1 MSYRLG
7 IDFGTTFTAAAV
19 HRDGEQGAEVVPLG
33 DGKPAV
39 PSVVFVAADGSFVM
53 GDAAVRRAVTDPDR
67 VVREVKRRIGDP
79 TPVLVAGEPIEAHT
93 IAACF
98 VRWVVD
104 RVTEREGTSPAAVAL
119 THPASWGGH
128 KRELMAEAL
137 AEQGVSPVRLVTEPA
152 AAAVAYTASGHV
164 APGAAIGVYDLGGG
178 TFDAAV
184 VRQLDEGGFELVG
197 VPQGIESLGGVDF
210 DEAVFEHVRTIV
222 GTQWTE
228 LDFTDPLVRTAA
240 ATLRRECTE
249 AKEALSADTEVTIPV
264 MLPGVS
270 TRVRMV
276 RTEFEQLVE
285 PAIAATVAALR
296 DACASASLST
306 SDLTAVLLVGGSSRI
321 PLVSQQ
327 VSASFD
333 RPVTVDSDPK
343 AVVARG
349 AALSSR
355 PAAEPRTMEL
365 APVEARLPVLRSRR
379 AITVALALAM
389 CAGALAVTTGTVGSD
404 ILPGGAAPVG
414 VADPVAAGGP
424 SEMLDPTSAGA
435 PKEDPWTGEP
445 YRETTPPGPE
455 RPGAQPAEAAP
466 ADLSPAPTTGGDREA
481 QVNGAPPAT
490 QTPKP
495 SPSGPAD
502 SVNPTSADP
511 EPDPTTTT
519 DQTTTTDPTTDPT
532 TDETTATTTEQTSS
546 ETTTTETTE
555 TVAEQPDAPVE
566 TTAETNSE
574 TSAETTSGTT
584 P

>member
-1 MSYRLG
+1 MSYRVG

-67 VVREVKRRIGDP
+67 VLREVKRRIGDR

-93 IAACF
+93 IAASF

-104 RVTEREGTSPAAVAL
+104 RVTEREGAPPAAVAL
-119 THPASWGGH
+119 SHPASWGGH
-128 KRELMAEAL
+128 KCDLMAEAL
-137 AEQGVSPVRLVTEPA
+137 AAQGVSPVTLVTEPA
-152 AAAVAYTASGHV
+152 AAAVAYTASKHV

-184 VRQLDEGGFELVG
+184 VRQLDDGGFELVG

-210 DEAVFEHVRTIV
+210 DEAVFEHVKTIV

-296 DACASASLST
+296 EACESASLST

-343 AVVARG
+343 AVVACG
-349 AALSSR
+349 AALSLR
-355 PAAEPRTMEL
+355 PAVEPRTL
-365 APVEARLPVLRSRR
+365 VVPPVEARLPVFRSRR
-379 AITVALALAM
+379 AITVALGLAM
-389 CAGALAVTTGTVGSD
+389 CAGALAVTAGTVGSD
-404 ILPGGAAPVG
+404 ILPGGGAPVG

-424 SEMLDPTSAGA
+424 SEVVGAPTSAGA

-455 RPGAQPAEAAP
+455 RPGATPTKATPAALTP
-466 ADLSPAPTTGGDREA
+466 TPTTGGDRDA
-481 QVNGAPPAT
+481 QVDGAPPST
-490 QTPKP
+490 QT
-495 SPSGPAD
+495 
-502 SVNPTSADP
+502 VNPTTTSPTGDP
-511 EPDPTTTT
+511 TPTTTEPTPDPTTTT
-519 DQTTTTDPTTDPT
+519 DPTTETTTTTEETVTTTTTEETTTDPTT
-532 TDETTATTTEQTSS
+532 TTTETVVEEPVDPQTGSS
-546 ETTTTETTE
+546 ETT
-555 TVAEQPDAPVE
+555 P
-566 TTAETNSE
+566 
-574 TSAETTSGTT
+574 
-584 P
+584 

>member
-1 MSYRLG
+1 MSYRVG

-19 HRDGEQGAEVVPLG
+19 LRDGEQVAEVVPLG

-39 PSVVFVAADGSFVM
+39 PSVVFVAVDGSFVM
-53 GDAAVRRAVTDPDR
+53 GEAAVRRAVTDPDR

-104 RVTEREGTSPAAVAL
+104 RVTEREGAPPVGVAV

-128 KRELMAEAL
+128 KRDLMTDAL
-137 AEQGVSPVRLVTEPA
+137 AAQGVSPVRLVAEPS
-152 AAAVAYTASGHV
+152 AAAVAYTASRHV

-184 VRQLDEGGFELVG
+184 VRQLDDGGFELAG
-197 VPQGIESLGGVDF
+197 QPQGIESLGGVDF

-222 GTQWTE
+222 GTRWTE
-228 LDFTDPLVRTAA
+228 LDFSDPLVLTAA

-276 RTEFEQLVE
+276 RTEFEQIVE
-285 PAIAATVAALR
+285 PAIAATVDALR
-296 DACASASLST
+296 AACESAELSP

-343 AVVARG
+343 AVVACG
-349 AALSSR
+349 AALTLR
-355 PAAEPRTMEL
+355 PGAPEPRTLEVS
-365 APVEARLPVLRSRR
+365 AVAARVPVFRSRR
-379 AITVALALAM
+379 AVTVAVGVAM
-389 CAGALAVTTGTVGSD
+389 CLGALAVTAGTVGSD
-404 ILPGGAAPVG
+404 ILPGGGNPVG
-414 VADPVAAGGP
+414 VADPVEAGGP
-424 SEMLDPTSAGA
+424 EEVVDSTSSGK
-435 PKEDPWTGEP
+435 PKEDPWTGKP
-445 YRETTPPGPE
+445 YEETTPPGPE
-455 RPGAQPAEAAP
+455 RPDAKPTKANPATLTP
-466 ADLSPAPTTGGDREA
+466 TPTTGGDRDAEID
-481 QVNGAPPAT
+481 GAPPST
-490 QTPKP
+490 QTV
-495 SPSGPAD
+495 SPSTAT
-502 SVNPTSADP
+502 SVGTTGPTSDVSVP
-511 EPDPTTTT
+511 VTTTEEPTTTT
-519 DQTTTTDPTTDPT
+519 EEPTTTTTEETTTTTTDPVT
-532 TDETTATTTEQTSS
+532 ETTTTTTEVPAETVEQPVESS
-546 ETTTTETTE
+546 ETT
-555 TVAEQPDAPVE
+555 P
-566 TTAETNSE
+566 
-574 TSAETTSGTT
+574 
-584 P
+584 

>member
-1 MSYRLG
+1 MSYRVG

-67 VVREVKRRIGDP
+67 VVREVKRRVGDP

-93 IAACF
+93 IAASF

-104 RVTEREGTSPAAVAL
+104 RVTEREGAPPTGIAL

-128 KRELMAEAL
+128 KCDLMAEAL
-137 AEQGVSPVRLVTEPA
+137 AAQGVSPVRLVTEPS
-152 AAAVAYTASGHV
+152 AAAVAYTASKHV

-210 DEAVFEHVRTIV
+210 DEAVFEHVKTIV
-222 GTQWTE
+222 GTQWTD

-343 AVVARG
+343 AVVACG
-349 AALSSR
+349 AALSLR
-355 PAAEPRTMEL
+355 PAAEPRTL
-365 APVEARLPVLRSRR
+365 QVAPVEARLPVFRSRR
-379 AITVALALAM
+379 AITVALGLAM
-389 CAGALAVTTGTVGSD
+389 CAGALAVTAGTVGSD

-424 SEMLDPTSAGA
+424 SEVVGATSAGA
-435 PKEDPWTGEP
+435 PKKDPWTGEP

-455 RPGAQPAEAAP
+455 RPGAKPTAATPAALTP
-466 ADLSPAPTTGGDREA
+466 KPTTGGDREA

-490 QTPKP
+490 QT
-495 SPSGPAD
+495 
-502 SVNPTSADP
+502 VNPTTTSPAGTSTHTTS
-511 EPDPTTTT
+511 EPDS
-519 DQTTTTDPTTDPT
+519 TTTTDPTTDPT
-532 TDETTATTTEQTSS
+532 TTTTDEPATDP
-546 ETTTTETTE
+546 TTTTTTTTTDE
-555 TVAEQPDAPVE
+555 PTPDPTTTTDTPAEQTEAPAD
-566 TTAETNSE
+566 TTADT
-574 TSAETTSGTT
+574 TGETTS
-584 P
+584 